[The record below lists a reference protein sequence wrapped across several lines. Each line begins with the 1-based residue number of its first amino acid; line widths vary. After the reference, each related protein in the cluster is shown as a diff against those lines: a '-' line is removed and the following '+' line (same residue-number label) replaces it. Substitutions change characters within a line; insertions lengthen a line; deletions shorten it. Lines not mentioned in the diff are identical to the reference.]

1 MERQEKIL
9 FIIQAIEQIEGVRLQ
24 PEYFSEYSDGQ
35 IDDEVGLDGILTHEI
50 KCFTGTFNEKRRR
63 FL

>member
-24 PEYFSEYSDGQ
+24 PEYFSEYSEEQ
-35 IDDEVGLDGILTHEI
+35 IDDEVDWMEYLLT
-50 KCFTGTFNEKRRR
+50 K
-63 FL
+63 